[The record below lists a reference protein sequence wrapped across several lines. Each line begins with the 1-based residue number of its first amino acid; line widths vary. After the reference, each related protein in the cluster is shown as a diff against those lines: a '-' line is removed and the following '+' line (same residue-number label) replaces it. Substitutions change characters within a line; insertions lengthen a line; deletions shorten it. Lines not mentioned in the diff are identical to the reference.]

1 MGGSELEGK
10 EGRVFFHYFTLV
22 ILRNIFQQNICQ
34 LIASDVNNDASTW
47 VLLPY
52 LFSTCTRRA
61 RTAWRTS
68 YKEEF
73 SHAAL
78 CAACRG
84 WYHGGRRPS
93 SDDNFHSP
101 TVIPPLA
108 LDKSSI
114 MKCYHHRRMCSHT
127 SPRRSPKMVTLH
139 DTGLSVK

>member
-1 MGGSELEGK
+1 M
-10 EGRVFFHYFTLV
+10 FHNFILV

-52 LFSTCTRRA
+52 LFCTCTHRA
-61 RTAWRTS
+61 RTAWLTS

-84 WYHGGRRPS
+84 WYQGGRRPS
-93 SDDNFHSP
+93 SDDSFHSP

-114 MKCYHHRRMCSHT
+114 MKRYHHRRMYSHT